1 MSGWS
6 SMMLPKA
13 LLRGLYE
20 KGFFTPMPI
29 QNLVIPEAIKNK
41 SNIIGT
47 AQTVSDKYVQ
57 YKKLFGIFQNCFF
70 ILKGKRQNVSFWS
83 ANINS
88 SI

>member
-57 YKKLFGIFQNCFF
+57 
-70 ILKGKRQNVSFWS
+70 
-83 ANINS
+83 
-88 SI
+88 